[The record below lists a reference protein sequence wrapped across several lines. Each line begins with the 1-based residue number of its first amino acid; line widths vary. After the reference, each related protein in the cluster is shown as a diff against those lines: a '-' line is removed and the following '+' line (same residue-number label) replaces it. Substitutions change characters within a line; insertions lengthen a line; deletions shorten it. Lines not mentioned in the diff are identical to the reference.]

1 MKIRKATLKDI
12 PQIYKIINDF
22 SSQDLML
29 PRSLNQ
35 LYENIRDFWV
45 CEKNEKV
52 CGCCGLHVIW
62 KDLAEIRS
70 LAVIQPEQRQG
81 IGTRL
86 VETSLKEA
94 ESLKIERIFML
105 TKLTIFF
112 EKFGFKKVPKN
123 ALPRKIWSE
132 CVHCYK
138 FPDYCDEVALVRE
151 LGA

>member
-45 CEKNEKV
+45 CENNGKV
-52 CGCCGLHVIW
+52 YGCCSLHVIW

-70 LAVIQPEQRQG
+70 LAVIQSEQNKG
-81 IGTRL
+81 IGTKL
-86 VETSLKEA
+86 VETALKEA
-94 ESLKIERIFML
+94 EDLKIEKIFTL
-105 TKLTIFF
+105 TKLIKFF
-112 EKFGFKKVPKN
+112 EKFGFKKVSKK

-132 CVHCYK
+132 CINCHK
-138 FPDYCDEVALVRE
+138 FPDYCDEVPLVLE
-151 LGA
+151 L